1 MGKGKTLR
9 LKIAFV
15 RAMMSRASMVGG
27 GGLALAP
34 SFLQLNPPPPPLQ
47 PTSELQP
54 GCSAP
59 CPCHL
64 QRPIYSPPPQSQTH
78 SQGIS
83 PWIRQ
88 HWGKDATPGKT
99 GRYSK
104 PFTSRAQPRASPL
117 HRDAPLHIAPGL
129 VHPMLH
135 PSCFTTSSKHILP
148 IPQMSL
154 HWQFQRF
161 IVWQSCYSTALSSL
175 WLRSQ
180 GGIRSLI
187 PSMAPQCPWE
197 LEAAGAAA
205 VQELALKESW
215 LGPHAAPPHQA
226 QGGGVRPGMAVVRS
240 RWPRWA
246 GSKGHLISV
255 IF

>member
-1 MGKGKTLR
+1 MLHRQLQPPSFSPPLYPTAMGKGKTLR

-117 HRDAPLHIAPGL
+117 HRDAPLHTSPGPDAAPQL
-129 VHPMLH
+129 LHHLQQTHPPH
-135 PSCFTTSSKHILP
+135 PSNVSPLAVSALYCLAVLLQHRTVLPVATVTGGDPLPHPQHGTTV
-148 IPQMSL
+148 SL
-154 HWQFQRF
+154 GAGGCR
-161 IVWQSCYSTALSSL
+161 SCS
-175 WLRSQ
+175 
-180 GGIRSLI
+180 
-187 PSMAPQCPWE
+187 
-197 LEAAGAAA
+197 
-205 VQELALKESW
+205 
-215 LGPHAAPPHQA
+215 GPRT
-226 QGGGVRPGMAVVRS
+226 GT
-240 RWPRWA
+240 
-246 GSKGHLISV
+246 
-255 IF
+255 